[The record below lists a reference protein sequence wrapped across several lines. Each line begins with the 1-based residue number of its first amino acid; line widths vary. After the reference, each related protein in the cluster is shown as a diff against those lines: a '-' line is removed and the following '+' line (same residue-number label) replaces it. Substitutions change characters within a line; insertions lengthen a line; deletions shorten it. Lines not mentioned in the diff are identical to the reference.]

1 MRPYTPGKALHR
13 HSPLNS
19 AVQASCH
26 SLYDSPATLRLPSRQ
41 AAAACHTS
49 NMQLPL
55 VALPSR
61 QLHWTTSEAT
71 STLSSRHGR
80 AQMAGGSA
88 VQLAA
93 GRPAVA
99 AHSLTHGTSHL
110 ALSVT
115 ASKQVYH
122 AGEDP
127 KHPEVSTATA
137 TLLRLNRLSNQQSPL
152 AHSSCMPAPLAQRSA
167 LFLQPAGHRSQSR
180 TCALWLLAGRQDVA
194 AHGLPERYDG
204 LSRCHAAR
212 FTHCSEMC
220 IPAGRCG

>member
-1 MRPYTPGKALHR
+1 MHWRTHLAQHLRPRHPGIASAFCLPAGPAAGPAGWAPHHRHCAGASKLRACVAIHCPWDSAHTCMQQSLHSSNPPQIKGEKVVRPYTPGKALQR

-80 AQMAGGSA
+80 AQMAGGAA

-110 ALSVT
+110 AL
-115 ASKQVYH
+115 
-122 AGEDP
+122 
-127 KHPEVSTATA
+127 
-137 TLLRLNRLSNQQSPL
+137 
-152 AHSSCMPAPLAQRSA
+152 
-167 LFLQPAGHRSQSR
+167 FL
-180 TCALWLLAGRQDVA
+180 
-194 AHGLPERYDG
+194 
-204 LSRCHAAR
+204 
-212 FTHCSEMC
+212 
-220 IPAGRCG
+220 